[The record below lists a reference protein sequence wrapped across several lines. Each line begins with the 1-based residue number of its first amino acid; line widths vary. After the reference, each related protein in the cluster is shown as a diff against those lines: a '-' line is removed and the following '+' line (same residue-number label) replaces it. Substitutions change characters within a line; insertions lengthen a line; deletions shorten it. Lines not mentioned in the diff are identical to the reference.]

1 MKFRNLIGSLGL
13 MGALGFSPKVSAQD
27 TAVIPVSVSEN
38 EKYLDL
44 TEAEVQ
50 AEILRRAQ
58 RFRYEDIKRLEGNE
72 DFDGV
77 IIASST
83 CHHNTDGRNRRD
95 EIVFLRLM
103 DYFDGAKSLNGD
115 PLVFGYFDQCGRSG
129 GELIG
134 FDGLSFGMYLDGKR
148 IDTLQGFPDSDESI
162 IEWYDFLSSKW
173 IPTNLISPNG
183 QYAWRFEGTHNER
196 QVALKP

>member
-38 EKYLDL
+38 EKYLDFL

-183 QYAWRFEGTHNER
+183 QYAWRF
-196 QVALKP
+196 

>member
-1 MKFRNLIGSLGL
+1 MKKALGL
-13 MGALGFSPKVSAQD
+13 VGLLALSSGVKAQD
-27 TAVIPVSVSEN
+27 TADTDYMNLSES
-38 EKYLDL
+38 
-44 TEAEVQ
+44 EVQ
-50 AEILRRAQ
+50 SEILRRAQ

-83 CHHNTDGRNRRD
+83 CPKEYVRKEYRKRN

-103 DYFDGAKSLNGD
+103 DYFDGAKSINGD
-115 PLVFGYFDQCGRSG
+115 SLVFGYFDICGRSG
-129 GELIG
+129 ATDLGLI
-134 FDGLSFGMYLDGKR
+134 GLSFGMYLDGKR

-183 QYAWRFEGTHNER
+183 HYAWRFEGTHNER